1 MQRKQ
6 RRAKVLFFLPQKNF
20 LSSLKLK
27 LFLGFLV
34 LAFFFCLPR
43 QGGWGG
49 IKGTFY
55 AIFYFL
61 TSCLLYFSHYVV
73 LIAE

>member
-34 LAFFFCLPR
+34 LAFFFVCPGKV
-43 QGGWGG
+43 GGGAL
-49 IKGTFY
+49 KVLFMLSF
-55 AIFYFL
+55 IF
-61 TSCLLYFSHYVV
+61 
-73 LIAE
+73 